1 MCVRCVRGRAYAGRG
16 YACDDETRRGGRAP
30 RDRLVVQ
37 GLRARSLLGGKSF
50 LEGLICLYVYVLK
63 GVEMRVKIFWCVGSM
78 LARAEEYIVED
89 VAWVFLWA

>member
-1 MCVRCVRGRAYAGRG
+1 MSGCACVACARAYAGRG

-50 LEGLICLYVYVLK
+50 LEGLICLYVYVLNAGEFSF
-63 GVEMRVKIFWCVGSM
+63 GVSFG
-78 LARAEEYIVED
+78 A
-89 VAWVFLWA
+89 